1 MAFKSEAQGNKGLA
15 LDLFCGAGGASLGL
29 SRAGFTVHGVDIDPQ
44 PNYPF
49 YFMQVNAFEIP
60 LAGYDFIWAS
70 PPCQGFTAYKRRP
83 NHVKPRNNLIPQVR
97 KMLRALGKPYVI
109 ENVPGAPLESPFT
122 LCGSMSCL
130 RQYHQLILSLL
141 LELGGIQMAFKS
153 EAQRRKFQKLVKDGK
168 LDKKI
173 LDAFEDKTPKDVALP
188 ERVPKR
194 KPKRDPALKGWKQPK
209 WPK

>member
-1 MAFKSEAQGNKGLA
+1 
-15 LDLFCGAGGASLGL
+15 
-29 SRAGFTVHGVDIDPQ
+29 
-44 PNYPF
+44 
-49 YFMQVNAFEIP
+49 
-60 LAGYDFIWAS
+60 
-70 PPCQGFTAYKRRP
+70 
-83 NHVKPRNNLIPQVR
+83 
-97 KMLRALGKPYVI
+97 
-109 ENVPGAPLESPFT
+109 
-122 LCGSMSCL
+122 
-130 RQYHQLILSLL
+130 
-141 LELGGIQMAFKS
+141 MAFKS